1 LRQAV
6 APKSLRAVAMA
17 YRFKRDFATVQD
29 GVRHLAVELID
40 DAASCAD
47 GKNKN
52 VHEAVHSMRKSCKKL
67 RGLIRL
73 VRPVFDDYQAEN
85 AAFRDAGR
93 DLSVLR
99 DGAVLLETY
108 DGLLDTYAEQIER
121 SQFAPIRR
129 RLTALQRELA
139 SRDDIPDMLE
149 EFRRTMIK
157 ARKRARRW
165 SIADD
170 GFDAIEPGVR
180 KSYRGAQRAMVD
192 VSKKATPEAVHEWR
206 KRVKDHWYQA
216 RLLSPIWREPM
227 KAHCDV
233 TDELGDM
240 LGKHHDLEVFQ
251 QRLGDDELGDAGDID
266 VLKGLVRRRQKAIED
281 DAFSIGARLLAEPA
295 DSLTRRWRS
304 YWDIWHEDE
313 PREAA
318 LAA

>member
-1 LRQAV
+1 
-6 APKSLRAVAMA
+6 MA
-17 YRFKRDFATVQD
+17 FRFRRDFATVQD
-29 GVRHLAVELID
+29 GVRHIAVELID
-40 DAASCAD
+40 DAATCAD
-47 GKNKN
+47 GKSKN
-52 VHEAVHSMRKSCKKL
+52 VDETVHSMRKSCKKL

-93 DLSVLR
+93 DLSGVR

-108 DGLLDTYAEQIER
+108 DGLLDTYAEQIDR

-139 SRDDIPDMLE
+139 NRDDIPEMLD
-149 EFRRTMIK
+149 EFRRAMTK

-180 KSYRGAQRAMVD
+180 KTYKSAQRAMVD
-192 VSKKATPEAVHEWR
+192 ASKKATPEAVHEWR

-216 RLLSPIWREPM
+216 RLLSPIWWEPM

-240 LGKHHDLEVFQ
+240 LGRHHDLEVFQ
-251 QRLGDDELGDAGDID
+251 QRLGEDELGAASDID
-266 VLKGLVRRRQKAIED
+266 VLTGLARRRQKAIED
-281 DAFSIGARLLAEPA
+281 DAFAIGARLLAEPA
-295 DSLTRRWRS
+295 GCLIRRWRS
-304 YWDIWHEDE
+304 YWDVWHENE